1 MTVKDVESAAMRLST
16 KARARLAARL
26 IASLDKRRDEDAEQ
40 AWYDEAERRDKAY
53 REGRLKGRPAEEVF
67 RELRSKLR

>member
-26 IASLDKRRDEDAEQ
+26 IASLDNRRDEDAEQ
-40 AWYDEAERRDKAY
+40 AWYDEAERRDKAF
-53 REGRLKGRPAEEVF
+53 REGRLKGRPADEVL
-67 RELRSKLR
+67 RDLRSKLR

>member
-26 IASLDKRRDEDAEQ
+26 LKSLEKPGGKGILDDWA
-40 AWYDEAERRDKAY
+40 DEAERRYRAYKQGRTKAI
-53 REGRLKGRPAEEVF
+53 PAEEVF
-67 RELRSKLR
+67 REARAKLR